1 MELPIHLCSTEL
13 FMNKFFKLASALL
26 LLIFA
31 ANIQA
36 EPAPD
41 FTLKSN
47 TGENIRLA
55 EQRGKVVMLNF
66 WAAWC
71 GPCRK
76 EMPLLDEMY
85 QRYHKAGFELYG
97 VNVEQNTDDA
107 EKLLKELGTSFP
119 ILWDGDSKVSKLYQV
134 SAMPTTIMIDKDGEI
149 RYVNRGYKP
158 GDEEK
163 YREQI
168 RELIRE

>member
-1 MELPIHLCSTEL
+1 MKI
-13 FMNKFFKLASALL
+13 FFVRSSLLALL
-26 LLIFA
+26 FFA
-31 ANIQA
+31 ATANA
-36 EPAPD
+36 NPAPD

-47 TGENIRLA
+47 SDQNIRLA

-66 WAAWC
+66 WASWC

-76 EMPLLDEMY
+76 EMPLLDEMHT
-85 QRYHKAGFELYG
+85 RYNKAGLELYG

-107 EKLLKELGTSFP
+107 EKLLKELGTGFP
-119 ILWDGDSKVSKLYQV
+119 ILWDRDSKVSKLYQV
-134 SAMPTTIMIDKDGEI
+134 NAMPTTIMIDKDGKV
-149 RYVNRGYKP
+149 RYVNRGYKA

>member
-1 MELPIHLCSTEL
+1 MKVSFSRLGFLALVL
-13 FMNKFFKLASALL
+13 FAG
-26 LLIFA
+26 FA
-31 ANIQA
+31 QAN
-36 EPAPD
+36 PAPD
-41 FTLKSN
+41 FTLKN
-47 TGENIRLA
+47 NAGENVRLS

-66 WAAWC
+66 WASWC

-76 EMPLLDEMY
+76 EMPLLDDMY
-85 QRYHKAGFELYG
+85 KRFNKAGFELYG
-97 VNVEQNTDDA
+97 VNVEQNSGDA
-107 EKLLKELGTSFP
+107 EKLLKELNTGFP

-134 SAMPTTIMIDKDGEI
+134 NAMPTTIMIDKDGKI
-149 RYVNRGYKP
+149 RYVNRGYKA

>member
-1 MELPIHLCSTEL
+1 M
-13 FMNKFFKLASALL
+13 KVFFIRASLL
-26 LLIFA
+26 VLMLIAGFA
-31 ANIQA
+31 QAN
-36 EPAPD
+36 PAPD
-41 FTLKSN
+41 FTLKSS
-47 TGENIRLA
+47 TGDNLRLA

-66 WAAWC
+66 WASWC

-85 QRYHKAGFELYG
+85 KRYNEAGFELFG
-97 VNVEQNTDDA
+97 VNVEANTDDA
-107 EKLLKELGTSFP
+107 KKLLKELGTSFP

-134 SAMPTTIMIDKDGEI
+134 NAMPTTIMIDKDGNI
-149 RYVNRGYKP
+149 RYVNRGYKA

>member
-1 MELPIHLCSTEL
+1 
-13 FMNKFFKLASALL
+13 MNTFFKQVSALVL
-26 LLIFA
+26 LVFA

-36 EPAPD
+36 EPASD

-47 TGENIRLA
+47 SDENIRLA

-71 GPCRK
+71 GPCRQ

-85 QRYHKAGFELYG
+85 QRYNKAGFELYG
-97 VNVEQNTDDA
+97 INVEQNTDDA
-107 EKLLKELGTSFP
+107 EKLLKELGTRFP
-119 ILWDGDSKVSKLYQV
+119 ILWDSDSKVSKLYNV
-134 SAMPTTIMIDKDGEI
+134 SAMPTTIMVDKDGEI